1 MGDED
6 RQIKYINVGM
16 EFTSKVTRKILENLE
31 GEERH
36 EQLEIMRNIMTD
48 YIKMENEYNTSK
60 KVLAKLKKGLEAEN
74 ADMNKDVEAE
84 YRAKLQEELNS
95 SGADEEDLRGDSRF
109 QQLESIISGS
119 NTAGDDDL
127 MVTDDTETY
136 IDPWSRKP
144 IVDDPITNRKCKHT
158 YEKATVMKFLEKY
171 TKSKKSLKCPVV
183 GCGNNSITKTDLYSD
198 TEIRKTIAR
207 QNRAGR

>member
-16 EFTSKVTRKILENLE
+16 EFTTKVTRKILDNLE
-31 GEERH
+31 GGERD
-36 EQLEIMRNIMTD
+36 EQLDIMRNIMTD
-48 YIKMENEYNTSK
+48 YIKMENEYNISK

-84 YRAKLQEELNS
+84 YRAKLQEEMES
-95 SGADEEDLRGDSRF
+95 TGANEEDHQGDSRY
-109 QQLESIISGS
+109 QQLEAIISGS
-119 NTAGDDDL
+119 STHGDDDL
-127 MVTDDTETY
+127 MVTDDSETF

-144 IVDDPITNRKCKHT
+144 IVSDPITNRKCKHT

-171 TKSKKSLKCPVV
+171 TKSKKALKCPVV
-183 GCGNNSITKTDLYSD
+183 GCGNNSITKADLYTD
-198 TEIRKTIAR
+198 TEIRKKIAR
-207 QNRAGR
+207 QNRGR